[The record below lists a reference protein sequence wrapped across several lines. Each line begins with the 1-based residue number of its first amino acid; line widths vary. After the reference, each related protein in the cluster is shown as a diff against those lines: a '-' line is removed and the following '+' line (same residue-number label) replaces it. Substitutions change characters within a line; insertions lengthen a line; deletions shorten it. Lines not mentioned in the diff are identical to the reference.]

1 MNPFGKKTAKH
12 ILALGFLLVIVLFV
26 SVEIISLR
34 EVHTVGNLTKMIY
47 EHPLVVSNAAL
58 NAGLNMT
65 KMHRCMK
72 DVTLSTSIDELDRA
86 VTSLNTYEK
95 LVYQELDVIKKL
107 IIGAEGQNLE
117 IRTRSLFNDWK
128 PIREEVF
135 SLFHAGRKHEA
146 ALITKGRG
154 ANHVAQLES
163 KMLELTSYARKKAD
177 SFMLLAERS
186 QARVENI
193 SIVLVLVGVL
203 LAVVIAFFTVRH
215 VLKIENVLVHERNEL
230 QKALSEIKT
239 LSGLLP
245 ICASCKMIRDD
256 KGYWN
261 QIEAY
266 IRDRSEAE
274 FSHSICPKCAEKLY
288 SDLTKE
294 NYNLKH
300 KG

>member
-1 MNPFGKKTAKH
+1 M
-12 ILALGFLLVIVLFV
+12 GFLLVIVLFV
-26 SVEIISLR
+26 SVAVVSLGA
-34 EVHTVGNLTKMIY
+34 VHTVGNFTKMIY

-65 KMHRCMK
+65 KMHRSMK
-72 DVTLSTSIDELDRA
+72 DVTSSTSPDELNRT
-86 VTSLNTYEK
+86 VTALNRYEK
-95 LVYQELDVIKKL
+95 LVYKELDVIKEL
-107 IIGAEGQNLE
+107 IIGTEGQNLE
-117 IRTRSLFNDWK
+117 KRTRRLFSDWK

-135 SLFHAGRKHEA
+135 DLFHAGRQKEA
-146 ALITKGRG
+146 ILITKGRG

-177 SFMLLAERS
+177 SFMQLAENS
-186 QARVENI
+186 QARVEKI
-193 SIVLVLVGVL
+193 SIGLVLAGVL
-203 LAVVIAFFTVRH
+203 LAVAIAFFTVRH
-215 VLKIENVLVHERNEL
+215 VFKVENVLVHERNEL

-274 FSHSICPKCAEKLY
+274 FSHSICPECAERLY
-288 SDLTKE
+288 SDLIEE
-294 NYNLKH
+294 NQNLKIS
-300 KG
+300 

>member
-1 MNPFGKKTAKH
+1 MKALSQQTTKN
-12 ILALGFLLVIVLFV
+12 ILGLGFLLVILLFV
-26 SVEIISLR
+26 ASSIMSLR
-34 EVHTVGNLTKMIY
+34 EVQTVGKLTKMIY

-58 NAGLNMT
+58 NAGINMT
-65 KMHRCMK
+65 KMHRGMK
-72 DVTLSTSIDELDRA
+72 DVTLSNSIEELDKA
-86 VTSLNTYEK
+86 VTSLNEYEK
-95 LVYQELDVIKKL
+95 LVYAGLDIIKEL

-117 IRTRSLFNDWK
+117 KRTRQLFLDWK

-135 SLFHAGRKHEA
+135 RLYHAGRVKEA

-154 ANHVAQLES
+154 ADHVAKLER

-177 SFMLLAERS
+177 SFMQLAEQS
-186 QARVENI
+186 QKRAENI
-193 SIVLVLVGVL
+193 SILLVLSGVL
-203 LAVVIAFFTVRH
+203 LSAAIAFFTIRH
-215 VLKIENVLVHERNEL
+215 VSNIEKVLRHEKNEL

-245 ICASCKMIRDD
+245 ICASCKKIRDD

-274 FSHSICPKCAEKLY
+274 FSHSICPRCASRLY
-288 SDLTKE
+288 PELALTDWSVK
-294 NYNLKH
+294 K
-300 KG
+300 

>member
-1 MNPFGKKTAKH
+1 MIPLSKKTTKH
-12 ILALGFLLVIVLFV
+12 ILSMGFLLVIVLFV
-26 SVEIISLR
+26 SVAVVSLGA
-34 EVHTVGNLTKMIY
+34 VHTVANFTKMIY
-47 EHPLVVSNAAL
+47 DHPLVVSNAAL

-65 KMHRCMK
+65 KMHRSMK
-72 DVTLSTSIDELDRA
+72 DVTSSTSPDELNRT
-86 VTSLNTYEK
+86 VTALNRNEK
-95 LVYQELDVIKKL
+95 LVYKELDVIKEL
-107 IIGAEGQNLE
+107 IIGTEGQNLE
-117 IRTRSLFNDWK
+117 KRTRRLFSDWK

-135 SLFHAGRKHEA
+135 DLFHAGRKKEA
-146 ALITKGRG
+146 ILITKGRG

-177 SFMLLAERS
+177 SFMQLAENS
-186 QARVENI
+186 QARVEKI
-193 SIVLVLVGVL
+193 SIGLVLAGVL
-203 LAVVIAFFTVRH
+203 LAVAIAFFTVRH
-215 VLKIENVLVHERNEL
+215 VFKVENVLVHERNEL

-274 FSHSICPKCAEKLY
+274 FSHSICPKCAERLY
-288 SDLTKE
+288 SDLIEE
-294 NYNLKH
+294 NQNSKT
-300 KG
+300 G